1 VRLARVLV
9 LVGAVFAAAA
19 APGATAAA
27 TTTPEFQVVVHPSVK
42 GTWISRA
49 SLQALFTGQT
59 DRWGDKAVAKP
70 VDQSMKT
77 PVRRAFTTN
86 VLGLSVGEI
95 QRLWQARVAAQR
107 IFPPPIKSSDAE
119 VLAFVA
125 GTTGA
130 VGYVGPDTAIP
141 EGVKLISLVD

>member
-1 VRLARVLV
+1 MRLARVVV
-9 LVGAVFAAAA
+9 LVGAIL
-19 APGATAAA
+19 GAAA
-27 TTTPEFQVVVHPSVK
+27 TPGTTAAITTPEYQVVVHPSVK

-77 PVRRAFTTN
+77 PVRRAFTTSA
-86 VLGLSVGEI
+86 LGLSIGEI
-95 QRLWQARVAAQR
+95 QRLWQDRVAAQR
-107 IFPPPIKSSDAE
+107 VFPPPIKSSDAE

-125 GTTGA
+125 VTAGA

-141 EGVKLISLVD
+141 EGVKVISVVD